1 MLAEQ
6 LLGGIFEGTGLLAL
20 APLTFV
26 LLTAALQLIGTAVQL
41 AILVTAFPH
50 FLRETV

>member
-1 MLAEQ
+1 VTAVIQ
-6 LLGGIFEGTGLLAL
+6 LT
-20 APLTFV
+20 
-26 LLTAALQLIGTAVQL
+26 GTAVQL